1 MVFDGLH
8 ADQIERLSE
17 DPSVF
22 VRFQLAYDAS
32 TLIANGPPAWSGEAR
47 VQWQQSI
54 ACQLVLNIDPRAA
67 VSLIQM
73 LDDPE
78 HPSVVEMVAT
88 TLEPI
93 SPLEKQS
100 LVDWIVAKS
109 LPSMTN
115 AALSELATT
124 NRLGAELSLL
134 KWASLE
140 QSKLLLEKLLN
151 PEYSATVQQHAISR
165 LVGNDSQAIQF
176 VVESLDQMTLA
187 VELTA
192 LEVLASRREGLRLL
206 IEGVKDR
213 SIAIIR
219 LPLAL
224 QRQWQ
229 EQADPEL
236 RLVLSDSL
244 ANRSTGVS
252 EQVLAEYFEALTGEA
267 NEGSRQAVFVR
278 ICASCHRVNAVG
290 KAVGPDL
297 RSLVDK
303 SSEQILIAVLDP
315 NREVDPKYHVV
326 NLETN
331 SGRILAGILESETEL
346 ELKIVDAQGNAH
358 SVMREDLESL
368 RKQAR
373 SLMPEGLHGE
383 ITKEQMRDLIAFL
396 KSQPKV
402 SP

>member
-1 MVFDGLH
+1 
-8 ADQIERLSE
+8 
-17 DPSVF
+17 
-22 VRFQLAYDAS
+22 LAYDAS

-151 PEYSATVQQHAISR
+151 PEYSAT
-165 LVGNDSQAIQF
+165 DSN
-176 VVESLDQMTLA
+176 M
-187 VELTA
+187 
-192 LEVLASRREGLRLL
+192 
-206 IEGVKDR
+206 R
-213 SIAIIR
+213 SVDSSAMIH
-219 LPLAL
+219 
-224 QRQWQ
+224 RQ
-229 EQADPEL
+229 
-236 RLVLSDSL
+236 S
-244 ANRSTGVS
+244 N
-252 EQVLAEYFEALTGEA
+252 
-267 NEGSRQAVFVR
+267 
-278 ICASCHRVNAVG
+278 
-290 KAVGPDL
+290 
-297 RSLVDK
+297 
-303 SSEQILIAVLDP
+303 SS
-315 NREVDPKYHVV
+315 
-326 NLETN
+326 
-331 SGRILAGILESETEL
+331 S
-346 ELKIVDAQGNAH
+346 
-358 SVMREDLESL
+358 
-368 RKQAR
+368 
-373 SLMPEGLHGE
+373 
-383 ITKEQMRDLIAFL
+383 
-396 KSQPKV
+396 KV
-402 SP
+402 WIK

>member
-1 MVFDGLH
+1 
-8 ADQIERLSE
+8 
-17 DPSVF
+17 
-22 VRFQLAYDAS
+22 
-32 TLIANGPPAWSGEAR
+32 
-47 VQWQQSI
+47 
-54 ACQLVLNIDPRAA
+54 
-67 VSLIQM
+67 
-73 LDDPE
+73 
-78 HPSVVEMVAT
+78 
-88 TLEPI
+88 
-93 SPLEKQS
+93 
-100 LVDWIVAKS
+100 
-109 LPSMTN
+109 MTN

-140 QSKLLLEKLLN
+140 QSKLLLENLLN
-151 PEYSATVQQHAISR
+151 PEYSANVQQHAISQ
-165 LVGNDSQAIQF
+165 LVGNDSQTIQF
-176 VVESLDQMTLA
+176 VVESLDQMTPA

-224 QRQWQ
+224 QRHLQ

-252 EQVLAEYFEALTGEA
+252 EQVLAEYLEALTGEA
-267 NEGSRQAVFVR
+267 NEGSGQAVFVR

>member
-1 MVFDGLH
+1 
-8 ADQIERLSE
+8 
-17 DPSVF
+17 
-22 VRFQLAYDAS
+22 
-32 TLIANGPPAWSGEAR
+32 
-47 VQWQQSI
+47 
-54 ACQLVLNIDPRAA
+54 
-67 VSLIQM
+67 
-73 LDDPE
+73 
-78 HPSVVEMVAT
+78 
-88 TLEPI
+88 
-93 SPLEKQS
+93 
-100 LVDWIVAKS
+100 
-109 LPSMTN
+109 MTN